1 MQKSLSYR
9 NSYHENL
16 HRYAGL
22 KRFFER
28 WSADP
33 DFKQDLINNTE
44 DTLKKHAIPVTVD
57 EINYMIDERITELP
71 QPVQI
76 MWEISKSKQDLI
88 QSFYLSENLPKDRG
102 MLAWRNRQIA
112 RQRFDLGPFFTDTN
126 IHSSMTVELSQGCS
140 VGCWFCA
147 LSPDSF
153 KENYNYDDNREEWFR
168 LIDTMHSFLGDAMRS
183 TFLYWATEPFD
194 NPDYE
199 KFCLDIYEACGV
211 FPPTTTAVAHKDTER
226 IRRFIE
232 LSADHGCWLNRFS
245 LTSLGIMSKVHKAF
259 SAEELAEVEC
269 LALNMNTS
277 FAYGNAGNFRKKA
290 LERPEILSQQDDKL
304 RKAPWHRFNP
314 DYAGSEE
321 YANGSIC
328 CVTGFLINAVSK
340 KIQLIS
346 PTTASDEWPLG
357 YIIFAEAIYENAA
370 ALEMILQSWS
380 IQYFKEKLQDNDI
393 LRFHP
398 WLTVSVL
405 PDRIEI
411 KGRFNQKEIIEEQ
424 ANPSLYRLVKH
435 ITKAPAKLAD
445 IRQHVAINLS
455 IPPQVSDLLINELY
469 KKGFFYGC

>member
-1 MQKSLSYR
+1 MQKSLSHR
-9 NSYHENL
+9 NSYHDHL

-33 DFKQDLINNTE
+33 DFKQDLINNTVE
-44 DTLKKHAIPVTVD
+44 TLKKNAIPVTPD
-57 EINYMIDERITELP
+57 EIKYMLDERITELP
-71 QPVQI
+71 QPVQT

-88 QSFYLSENLPKDRG
+88 QSFYLSENLPKDQG
-102 MLAWRNRQIA
+102 MLAWRDRQIA

-153 KENYNYDDNREEWFR
+153 KENYNYDDNREEW
-168 LIDTMHSFLGDAMRS
+168 LGLLHTMHSFLGDGLKS
-183 TFLYWATEPFD
+183 IFLYWATEPFD

-199 KFCLDIYEACGV
+199 KFCLDVYDECGI

-245 LTSLGIMSKVHKAF
+245 LTSLGIMSKVHQAF

-269 LALNMNTS
+269 LALNMNNS

-290 LERPEILSQQDDKL
+290 MQNPEILSRQDNKL
-304 RKAPWHRFNP
+304 RKAPWHRLNP

-328 CVTGFLINAVSK
+328 CVSGFLINAVSR

-357 YIIFAEAIYENAA
+357 YIIFAEAIYEDIAE
-370 ALEMILQSWS
+370 LEMILKLWKLK
-380 IQYFKEKLQDNDI
+380 YFKEKLADDDI

-398 WLTVSVL
+398 WLGITVFHDL
-405 PDRIEI
+405 IEI
-411 KGRFNQKEIIEEQ
+411 KGRFNQKEIIEGSK
-424 ANPSLYRLVKH
+424 NPSMYQLVKY
-435 ITKAPAKLAD
+435 IKEAPVTLKE
-445 IRQHVAINLS
+445 IRQHAEKLLLIS
-455 IPPQVSDLLINELY
+455 PQVSDLLINELY